1 MRIVNYFDTAICE
14 YALYSKGVSA
24 AVACNDFHIKGAF
37 AKINEK
43 KILNRLAVP
52 NNFILLRICT
62 LEKLRIHIV
71 DRGLSG
77 VLFPLFVYI

>member
-1 MRIVNYFDTAICE
+1 MRIANYFDTAICE

-52 NNFILLRICT
+52 NNFILS
-62 LEKLRIHIV
+62 
-71 DRGLSG
+71 LSLSLIG
-77 VLFPLFVYI
+77 QTYLPLLFSYVYAR

>member
-1 MRIVNYFDTAICE
+1 MVICE

-52 NNFILLRICT
+52 NNFILS
-62 LEKLRIHIV
+62 
-71 DRGLSG
+71 LSLSLSLIG
-77 VLFPLFVYI
+77 QTYLPLLFSYVYAR

>member
-1 MRIVNYFDTAICE
+1 MVICE

-52 NNFILLRICT
+52 NNFILS
-62 LEKLRIHIV
+62 
-71 DRGLSG
+71 LS
-77 VLFPLFVYI
+77 LSLS

>member
-1 MRIVNYFDTAICE
+1 MRIADYFDTAICE

-43 KILNRLAVP
+43 KILNCLAVP
-52 NNFILLRICT
+52 NNFIFSHRS
-62 LEKLRIHIV
+62 
-71 DRGLSG
+71 DLSP
-77 VLFPLFVYI
+77 PLFSYVYAR

>member
-52 NNFILLRICT
+52 NNFTLSLIGQTYLPLLF
-62 LEKLRIHIV
+62 
-71 DRGLSG
+71 SY
-77 VLFPLFVYI
+77 VYAR

>member
-1 MRIVNYFDTAICE
+1 MRIANYFDTAICE

-43 KILNRLAVP
+43 KILNRLVVP
-52 NNFILLRICT
+52 NNFILSLLGQT
-62 LEKLRIHIV
+62 YL
-71 DRGLSG
+71 
-77 VLFPLFVYI
+77 PLYSLTYMHAREVAYTS

>member
-1 MRIVNYFDTAICE
+1 MRIANYFDTAICE

-52 NNFILLRICT
+52 NNFILSLIGQT
-62 LEKLRIHIV
+62 YL
-71 DRGLSG
+71 
-77 VLFPLFVYI
+77 PLYSLTYMHAREVAYTS

>member
-1 MRIVNYFDTAICE
+1 MVICE

-52 NNFILLRICT
+52 NNFILS
-62 LEKLRIHIV
+62 
-71 DRGLSG
+71 LS
-77 VLFPLFVYI
+77 LSLSLS

>member
-43 KILNRLAVP
+43 KIRNRLAVP
-52 NNFILLRICT
+52 NNFILS
-62 LEKLRIHIV
+62 
-71 DRGLSG
+71 LSLSLSLIG
-77 VLFPLFVYI
+77 QTYLPLLFSYVYAR

>member
-52 NNFILLRICT
+52 NNFILS
-62 LEKLRIHIV
+62 
-71 DRGLSG
+71 LSLSLIG
-77 VLFPLFVYI
+77 QTYLPLLFSYVYAR

>member
-1 MRIVNYFDTAICE
+1 MRIVNYFETAICE

-52 NNFILLRICT
+52 NNFILS
-62 LEKLRIHIV
+62 
-71 DRGLSG
+71 LSLSLIG
-77 VLFPLFVYI
+77 QTYLPLLFSYVYAR